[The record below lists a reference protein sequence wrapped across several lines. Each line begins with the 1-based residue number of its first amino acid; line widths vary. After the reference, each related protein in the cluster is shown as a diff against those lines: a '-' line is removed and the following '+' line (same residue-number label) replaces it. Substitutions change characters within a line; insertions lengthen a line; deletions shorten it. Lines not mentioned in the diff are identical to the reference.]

1 LLKVLARE
9 RSVILQRLL
18 KDSIFQTEDKFESR
32 IEKVFEGIADNQ
44 HRYLDNLFKKVE
56 GSMTSL

>member
-1 LLKVLARE
+1 MLKVLARE

-44 HRYLDNLFKKVE
+44 HRYLDNLFKNVE